1 MDEEIKKDTTKDVVE
16 ETTEKKEINAEP
28 AK

>member
-1 MDEEIKKDTTKDVVE
+1 MDEEKKKDVTKDVVE